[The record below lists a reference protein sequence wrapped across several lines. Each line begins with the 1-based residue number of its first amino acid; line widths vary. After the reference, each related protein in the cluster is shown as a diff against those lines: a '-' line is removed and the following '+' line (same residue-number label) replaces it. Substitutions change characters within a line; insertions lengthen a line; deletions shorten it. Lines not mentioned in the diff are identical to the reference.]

1 MTGLWRWCCI
11 WYFSVS
17 FWNNFWCICNSVL
30 LPFQCF
36 PVIFGMPSVCLL
48 ILVNLN
54 QNVGQQEWEGR
65 VLKVY
70 PVLLTCCFSFILK
83 LATILDKPPT
93 MEFAKYPPT
102 LCPFFSFVILLSVPG
117 LRHEDMS
124 QQLTYLLNRWG
135 LSLACFK
142 YEAIWL
148 PSMSLTL
155 RLSLVVG
162 YLGLFDP

>member
-17 FWNNFWCICNSVL
+17 FWNNFWCICNFVL

-36 PVIFGMPSVCLL
+36 PVIFGMPSACLL
-48 ILVNLN
+48 ILVNLS

-83 LATILDKPPT
+83 LATILDTQYGICEVPSHIVS
-93 MEFAKYPPT
+93 
-102 LCPFFSFVILLSVPG
+102 FFSFVILFSVPG

-124 QQLTYLLNRWG
+124 QQLTYPLNRWG

-162 YLGLFDP
+162 